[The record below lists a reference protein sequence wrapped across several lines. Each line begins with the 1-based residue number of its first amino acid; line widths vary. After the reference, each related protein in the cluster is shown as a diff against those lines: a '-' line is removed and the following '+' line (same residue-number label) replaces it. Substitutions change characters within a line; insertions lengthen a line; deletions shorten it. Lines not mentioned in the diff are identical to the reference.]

1 MAGIDLGLGAD
12 GDVEV
17 GEGGGDP
24 WAMQR
29 RRRRSAGNADKAA
42 GTSCATGPACRR
54 RQIPACRSHD
64 PAYPRPA
71 DERGGQSGIGSNCME
86 EQEILVSPLS
96 LASAIA
102 PPITGGQG
110 PANELDGPATAGT
123 RLISGS
129 AERRLATTD
138 EPLVLGLRSLV
149 TTMHVAPPCHG
160 HFTVPCI
167 SFVLFRSILWI

>member
-17 GEGGGDP
+17 GEGG
-24 WAMQR
+24 
-29 RRRRSAGNADKAA
+29 
-42 GTSCATGPACRR
+42 
-54 RQIPACRSHD
+54 
-64 PAYPRPA
+64 
-71 DERGGQSGIGSNCME
+71 
-86 EQEILVSPLS
+86 
-96 LASAIA
+96 
-102 PPITGGQG
+102 QG
-110 PANELDGPATAGT
+110 PADELDGPATAGA

-167 SFVLFRSILWI
+167 SFVLFRSILWIENPQKESYKKSLLKTRILT